1 MILDRI
7 INDIPLLKNQN
18 LFSSSGLEVF
28 NNYDLNDIDTQTI
41 QLAISSPLNSFD
53 SFSEDEY
60 VNIFVDKIKSE
71 IAQCVYKKIHSYIFD
86 NAKVYFIDLLDGS
99 DNSGLAYTPVQVR
112 NFQKGIYDIEYKCG
126 KLFNIIGSG
135 RIVSEYIVD
144 SSVFSHNSLSNKIKS
159 SFVIQYIGD
168 YGHIKIYTDP
178 FLSWK
183 NEYII
188 SFKEVMY
195 NLRNIKAKMVN
206 EATFQPK
213 LVIDLDLSFL
223 VFEPLLIYVIDN
235 NTSDA
240 YIKYKSERRDKNIDN
255 ILGIK

>member
-7 INDIPLLKNQN
+7 INDIHLL
-18 LFSSSGLEVF
+18 FDSSGLQVF
-28 NNYDLNDIDTQTI
+28 NNYGLHDESNTQTI
-41 QLAISSPLNSFD
+41 QLAISSPLNSSH

-60 VNIFVDKIKSE
+60 VNIFTEQIKSE
-71 IAQCVYKKIHSYIFD
+71 ITQCVYKKIHSYIVD
-86 NAKVYFIDLLDGS
+86 SSKVYFIDLLDG
-99 DNSGLAYTPVQVR
+99 NSGSLLSTPTQVR

-126 KLFNIIGSG
+126 RLFNIIGSG

-144 SSVFSHNSLSNKIKS
+144 SSVFSHNSLSNKIQS

-168 YGHIKIYTDP
+168 YGNIKIYTDP

-188 SFKEVMY
+188 SFKEVIY
-195 NLRNIKAKMVN
+195 NLDNIKTRMVN

-213 LVIDLDLSFL
+213 LVIDFDFSFL
-223 VFEPLLIYVIDN
+223 VFDPLLIYVIDN

-240 YIKYKSERRDKNIDN
+240 YNKRKSEIRNEKIDN
-255 ILGIK
+255 ILK